1 MVLKTRSWSLFTVT
15 SRSSPSDAMMF
26 GGEPKRAPEMKM
38 AHTHGFPGKD
48 TGVKTQG
55 REETRKAESRAES
68 PDPYAL
74 LGYAVYGHFSV
85 HVMLT

>member
-1 MVLKTRSWSLFTVT
+1 
-15 SRSSPSDAMMF
+15 
-26 GGEPKRAPEMKM
+26 MKM
-38 AHTHGFPGKD
+38 AHTHTGFPVKD
-48 TGVKTQG
+48 TGVKTKG

-74 LGYAVYGHFSV
+74 LGYAVYGHFSL